1 MLRGHISFFK
11 IKDSSYMCLFL
22 DVSERLFKQRNIFAD
37 SINAALVVFF
47 LIMKIP
53 RIS

>member
-22 DVSERLFKQRNIFAD
+22 DVSERLFKQRNVFAD
-37 SINAALVVFF
+37 SINAALFVFF